1 MLRITLFLSFILTL
15 STASAQ
21 MPFNPKQ
28 HTPANP
34 LLIQNFLGSRCLDTS
49 SWQQPF
55 QFPQMIRL
63 SLQDLYAA
71 DAGVSHQHPT
81 PPAGTKLQLGTP
93 KNTYPFAVFFSSSS
107 QDTALY
113 LIFKG
118 FCRGHHISVPITWS
132 GHYHIA
138 ILDQQKPSLFTI
150 NTTTSPA
157 TIQYRKACAI
167 DLSSSINKKPQAPPK
182 NPLFFGRRAIGGEE
196 LLEDFLLPHL
206 VHTNQHKR

>member
-1 MLRITLFLSFILTL
+1 MLRITLFLAFILNL

-63 SLQDLYAA
+63 SLQDLY
-71 DAGVSHQHPT
+71 
-81 PPAGTKLQLGTP
+81 PAGTKLQIGTP
-93 KNTYPFAVFFSSSS
+93 KNIYPFAVFFSSSS

-118 FCRGHHISVPITWS
+118 FCRGHHISIPITWS

-150 NTTTSPA
+150 NTTTNPA

-167 DLSSSINKKPQAPPK
+167 DLSSSINKKPQPLPE

-196 LLEDFLLPHL
+196 VLEHFLLPGL
-206 VHTNQHKR
+206 VHTNQNKR